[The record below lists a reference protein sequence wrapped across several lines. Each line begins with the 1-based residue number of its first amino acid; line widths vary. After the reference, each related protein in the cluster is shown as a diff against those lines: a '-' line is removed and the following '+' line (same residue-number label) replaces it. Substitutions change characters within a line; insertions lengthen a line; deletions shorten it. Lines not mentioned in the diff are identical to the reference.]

1 VELLHVVVVEPV
13 VADGHDPP
21 SLGSSK
27 IHHHICAPSVAAR
40 VDGAVDHLS
49 CVSGNPTLAPCEAER
64 HHHGIE
70 SCNNLFERQVS
81 GLIAGRRHLVMM
93 VDEAWISAPDIRTTL
108 IAFVGRRPT
117 ATVVALERNAVRRM
131 RD

>member
-1 VELLHVVVVEPV
+1 L
-13 VADGHDPP
+13 
-21 SLGSSK
+21 
-27 IHHHICAPSVAAR
+27 AA
-40 VDGAVDHLS
+40 
-49 CVSGNPTLAPCEAER
+49 CEAER

-93 VDEAWISAPDIRTTL
+93 VEEARISAPDIRTTF
-108 IAFVGRRPT
+108 IAFVGRRPAT
-117 ATVVALERNAVRRM
+117 AAVALERNAVRRM